1 MKRYDVAALGE
12 LLIDFTESGFS
23 AQGNPM
29 LEVNPGGAPCN
40 VLAMLRKLGR
50 NCAFL
55 GKVGNDSFGKFLRE
69 TVNSCGIETKGLL
82 YDDEIP
88 TTLAFVHTLAGG
100 EREFSFYR
108 KPGADIR
115 LSKEDL
121 DMEILKNCR
130 IFHFGSLSLT
140 DEPCRTA
147 TACALSTAKA
157 AGAWISFDP
166 NLREPL
172 WKELRD
178 AKAEIA
184 WGLARTDILKISDN
198 ELLFMTGKED
208 FDEGVRE
215 LRTQYPNLR
224 LIFVTA
230 GEGGSFAY
238 YEGLRVFAPIIV
250 MENTIEKTGAGD
262 TFCGCALNG
271 VLEHG
276 LENWNEAE
284 LLKLLQFANAAAA
297 IITTRKGAIRSM
309 PELSEIKALLG

>member
-1 MKRYDVAALGE
+1 MKQFDVAALGE

-50 NCAFL
+50 KCAFL
-55 GKVGNDSFGKFLRE
+55 GKVGNDNFGRLLTD
-69 TVNSCGIETKGLL
+69 TVRSCGIETRALKF
-82 YDDEIP
+82 DSEVP

-108 KPGADIR
+108 NPGADVC
-115 LSKEDL
+115 LSAEDL
-121 DMEILKNCR
+121 DMEILKDCR

-140 DEPCRTA
+140 AEPCRTA
-147 TACALSTAKA
+147 TDLALQTARE

-172 WKELRD
+172 WKDLRD
-178 AKAEIA
+178 AKKQIA
-184 WGLARTDILKISDN
+184 WGLARTDVLKISDN

-208 FDEGVRE
+208 FDEGVRV

-284 LLKLLQFANAAAA
+284 LLKLLQYANAAAA

>member
-208 FDEGVRE
+208 FDESVRV

-284 LLKLLQFANAAAA
+284 LLKLLRFANAAAA